1 MHLHVP
7 HHSVSWGSQVRVL
20 RRSKVPWDSQFR
32 REGVYNSYENFLSNS
47 SGCRVPAPSVPALR
61 SKEPRVNKRKLQG
74 RVLKLTHSAADLAV
88 FFFFFYQV
96 VLQSQ
101 TRKLFPGGREPFA
114 TSILLKPTPYP
125 AASILSPLSKTYG
138 KKNLKMSKLE
148 WTLEIILFS
157 LSFYK

>member
-1 MHLHVP
+1 MHLHVL

-32 REGVYNSYENFLSNS
+32 REGVCNSYEYFLSNS

-61 SKEPRVNKRKLQG
+61 SKEPRVNKRKLQEESWSWPTQLQISTFFLSSSPAITNQETFP
-74 RVLKLTHSAADLAV
+74 RRQRALYHLHSA
-88 FFFFFYQV
+88 
-96 VLQSQ
+96 Q
-101 TRKLFPGGREPFA
+101 TNSL
-114 TSILLKPTPYP
+114 SCILL
-125 AASILSPLSKTYG
+125 PLSKTYG
-138 KKNLKMSKLE
+138 KKNLKTSKLE